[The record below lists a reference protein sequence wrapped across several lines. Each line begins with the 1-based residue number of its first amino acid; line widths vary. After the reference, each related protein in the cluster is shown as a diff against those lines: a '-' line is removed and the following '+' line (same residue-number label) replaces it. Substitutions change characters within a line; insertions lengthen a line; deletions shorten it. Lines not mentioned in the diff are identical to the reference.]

1 MTITTRLKVKVLN
14 GPWRDRDVL
23 VRNPPPT
30 RIELPVRHKDGSI
43 GQLAYRI
50 DKGPHGY
57 FAELYVEQ
65 DATLPTIGWRGWR
78 LIETGGEEPNAPAK
92 VTFLG
97 SSNGT
102 LWTPREPLVASCG
115 PEKGEGEEAEP
126 KHDAPAEGCWC
137 GIYATRTLS
146 WLRTHGYTLEV
157 FGLVTLWGRSRQ
169 HDQGFRYER
178 AYPFALILNDARL
191 PDQQRSNGGHIFG
204 AELGSDHVDATVAA
218 ALARLA
224 FLHEQYGVPVALGAP
239 ERGIQIIGRMAEQG
253 LLPKWSEAVLPTD
266 IRAQRRA

>member
-14 GPWRDRDVL
+14 GPWRDREVL
-23 VRNPPPT
+23 VRNPPPPSIT
-30 RIELPVRHKDGSI
+30 LPVRHKDGSL
-43 GQLAYRI
+43 GQLQYRV

-57 FAELYVEQ
+57 FAELYIEP

-78 LIETGGEEPNAPAK
+78 LIENALGDTTPPI
-92 VTFLG
+92 TFLG

-102 LWTPREPLVASCG
+102 IWAHREPLVASCG
-115 PEKGEGEEAEP
+115 PEKGEGEEVD
-126 KHDAPAEGCWC
+126 KRHDAPAEGCQC
-137 GIYATRTLS
+137 GIYAARTLR
-146 WLRTHGYTLEV
+146 WLRDHGYTLEV

-169 HDQGFRYER
+169 HDEGFRYER
-178 AYPFALILNDARL
+178 AYPLALILNDARL
-191 PDQQRSNGGHIFG
+191 PDQARSNGGHIFG

-239 ERGIQIIGRMAEQG
+239 ERGIQIIGRMADMG
-253 LLPKWSEAVLPTD
+253 LLPKWSAPVLPTD